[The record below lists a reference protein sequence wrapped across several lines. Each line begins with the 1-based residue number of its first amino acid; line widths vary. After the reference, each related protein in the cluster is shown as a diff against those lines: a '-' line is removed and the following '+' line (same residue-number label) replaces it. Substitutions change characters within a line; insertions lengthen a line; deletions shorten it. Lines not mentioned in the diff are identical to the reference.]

1 MLRILIAIGLGGCA
15 GSILRW
21 LTSRWLSA
29 WVVASFPLGTFVV
42 NILGC
47 FCLGLLYGWSERGHL
62 LSEEWRLFLT
72 VGLCGG
78 FTTFSTFAGENVLML
93 RDGAFLYAALYI
105 GLSVVAGLLAVY
117 GGMYLTK
124 LS

>member
-1 MLRILIAIGLGGCA
+1 
-15 GSILRW
+15 
-21 LTSRWLSA
+21 
-29 WVVASFPLGTFVV
+29 
-42 NILGC
+42 
-47 FCLGLLYGWSERGHL
+47 
-62 LSEEWRLFLT
+62 
-72 VGLCGG
+72 
-78 FTTFSTFAGENVLML
+78 VLML